1 MIIKKLIF
9 LEIKVFLPLIWKV
22 FCEFEASN
30 YPESAK
36 LAFKQA
42 IYNEN
47 YLAMLTV
54 YGAYKDN
61 LPTGI
66 IAIREGGITYLPM
79 KYKYQEFKL

>member
-1 MIIKKLIF
+1 MIIKKLNF
-9 LEIKVFLPLIWKV
+9 LEIKEFLPLVWKV

-42 IYNEN
+42 IYDEN
-47 YLAMLTV
+47 YLAMLTA

-61 LPTGI
+61 LPAGI
-66 IAIREGGITYLPM
+66 IATREGGKHICPHCNGDLD
-79 KYKYQEFKL
+79 KE